1 MSLFLSYLLRLIP
14 VWVTGTALSGGYE
27 TLQHLTGGVKT
38 VLFPHLYTGAGIASL
53 QLFSGCSRPPSVHF
67 LQSAR
72 LSLPQITDLETK
84 VDALKSPKSS

>member
-38 VLFPHLYTGAGIASL
+38 LLFPHLYTGVGTASF
-53 QLFSGCSRPPSVHF
+53 QLFGGCSRPSSVHF
-67 LQSAR
+67 LQSPCFS
-72 LSLPQITDLETK
+72 LSQITDLETK